1 MWTSSCHQ
9 VNAQTTKFTLN
20 GSAEALSFRT
30 VLELWSVSAEFRKFF
45 SASIRASSF
54 DAFFWETPP
63 VTNQTL
69 DRDFEFVLVH
79 TAALSRLRPDP
90 SPFQAHFLERQDVL
104 TFPNLGGDA
113 ILVVPAPLA
122 EQTCYT
128 HLALF
133 LRGAPPEQV
142 SALWRAAGLAMRERI
157 SGQPVWLSTAGLGV
171 SWLHLRLD
179 SRPKY
184 YRHLP
189 YTTNGL
195 TTRSSGRRRLL

>member
-1 MWTSSCHQ
+1 MWASSCHQ
-9 VNAQTTKFTLN
+9 VDPLTTKFTLDSS
-20 GSAEALSFRT
+20 GEVLSFRA
-30 VLELWSVSAEFRKFF
+30 VLELWSNSAEFREFF
-45 SASIRASSF
+45 TASICASPA

-63 VTNQTL
+63 VTNETL

-79 TAALSRLRPDP
+79 AVALSKLRPDP
-90 SPFQAHFLERQDVL
+90 SPFLTHFLAREEVL

-122 EQTCYT
+122 EKACYT

-133 LRGAPPEQV
+133 LRGAPPGQV
-142 SALWRAAGLAMRERI
+142 NAFWRAAGLAMRKRI
-157 SGQPVWLSTAGLGV
+157 SDHPTWLSTAGLGV

-184 YRHLP
+184 YRHQP
-189 YTTNGL
+189 YTA
-195 TTRSSGRRRLL
+195 SG